1 MSGYSRAVVVSRADG
16 AKATADEAMK
26 QVAALRADLAAHRRT
41 VESRL
46 AATVQLVRREYEPSV
61 RLTRAGGWAVLRWI
75 FWGRLPAP
83 IVFAP
88 VSSSTVTAAPRA
100 TAATAG
106 PEQHAAGP
114 RALSVEQR

>member
-1 MSGYSRAVVVSRADG
+1 VVSRADG

-46 AATVQLVRREYEPSV
+46 AATV

-83 IVFAP
+83 SVFAP
-88 VSSSTVTAAPRA
+88 VSSSTV